1 MTTEYSAPRS
11 ATTPSP
17 PTEHVLFELLRSAT
31 LGEYDIYSQLGQG
44 GAAIVYLALDLAL
57 NRKVAI
63 KVMSVMELGGNTMVE
78 RFRQEARV
86 AASLSHPN
94 IVPIYSVRSTDR
106 LHYFIM
112 KYVDGSLDAVLK
124 RTGALPIP
132 LVRTIV
138 TQVGSALAYA
148 HKRGV
153 IHRDVK
159 PANILLDEEGL
170 ALVSD
175 FGIAKVADSTVLT
188 TAGTVVGTPMYM
200 SPEQY
205 SGAPITSQ
213 SDQYSLGVVAFELL
227 TGKVPFTGTSVAEVM
242 RGHIMEPAPDVR
254 EFRRDC
260 PTDLATCVKRML
272 SKAADD
278 RFESMEAV
286 VAYFQ
291 SMTALDSAE
300 ARRQL
305 RDLAITASSER
316 PHISQPLSPVPASEL
331 RKSPTNPARPRARSR
346 TRLGWIIAGTVA
358 ALVAPAVVW
367 FARFDRRVPSNRST
381 PNPPAAPGQVT
392 SPVAQSASAA
402 GTKEPADNHLPKSD
416 KGSTSTIPARQRADS
431 TTARHANLR
440 QAVAPPVRVETVEV
454 IRRDTAAAPAS
465 RAADSASRLPAAP
478 QPHDTVIPPKP
489 LPTFGLVRLG
499 SKVRGAGLYVDGK
512 FVGLIADTVHTLRLP
527 GGLTKLSIR
536 ADDCV
541 SWDTLVVVIPGE
553 TATIGYRYPKCTK

>member
-1 MTTEYSAPRS
+1 
-11 ATTPSP
+11 
-17 PTEHVLFELLRSAT
+17 
-31 LGEYDIYSQLGQG
+31 
-44 GAAIVYLALDLAL
+44 
-57 NRKVAI
+57 VAI

-132 LVRTIV
+132 LVRTII

-205 SGAPITSQ
+205 SGAPLTSQ

-227 TGKVPFTGTSVAEVM
+227 TGKVPFTGASVAEVM
-242 RGHIMEPAPDVR
+242 RGHLMEAAPDVR

-305 RDLAITASSER
+305 RDLAITASGER

-331 RKSPTNPARPRARSR
+331 RKSPAGPGRPRARSR
-346 TRLGWIIAGTVA
+346 TRRGWIVAGTAVA
-358 ALVAPAVVW
+358 LIAPAVVW
-367 FARFDRRVPSNRST
+367 FARFDQRVPPNRST
-381 PNPPAAPGQVT
+381 PNAAAAPGQVT
-392 SPVAQSASAA
+392 SPVSQSAPAA
-402 GTKEPADNHLPKSD
+402 GTKEVADIHPSKSD
-416 KGSTSTIPARQRADS
+416 HGSASTVPTRQRADS
-431 TTARHANLR
+431 TTTRHANPR

-454 IRRDTAAAPAS
+454 IRRDTVAAPAA
-465 RAADSASRLPAAP
+465 RAADSASRVAAAP
-478 QPHDTVIPPKP
+478 PTHDTVIPPKP
-489 LPTFGLVRLG
+489 MPTFGVVRLG
-499 SKVRGAGLYVDGK
+499 SKRPGAGLYVDGK
-512 FVGLIADTVHTLRLP
+512 FVGLLTGGVQALHFP
-527 GGLTKLSIR
+527 GGMIKLSIR
-536 ADDCV
+536 ADDCA
-541 SWDTLVVVIPGE
+541 SWDTLLVLVPGD
-553 TATIGYRYPKCTK
+553 TSTIGFRNPKCTK